1 MVRVHS
7 GLPFFPQLRGL
18 PCLFVFGAIQHAPT
32 PPLLAPSP
40 VASRGHFLALI
51 YRNDRIGRSK
61 PEVSTRIETVEE
73 QVIRAVAGAMRSLRP
88 GYEEVRLVAADAC
101 IYVLDQSFKVAKRVR
116 KQARQVKQEHPLELL
131 CGITVGAFVLGM
143 AIRIWRSKSYE
154 YRD

>member
-1 MVRVHS
+1 M
-7 GLPFFPQLRGL
+7 PQPLEKMDPVDRPRRPAKVVPL
-18 PCLFVFGAIQHAPT
+18 TAASSVS
-32 PPLLAPSP
+32 PPETQSP
-40 VASRGHFLALI
+40 
-51 YRNDRIGRSK
+51 
-61 PEVSTRIETVEE
+61 STRIETVEE

-131 CGITVGAFVLGM
+131 CGIPVGAFVLGM